1 MKKCVPLHPQLR
13 KAIAIDKFGA
23 VVQLVRIPACHAGGR
38 GFESLPHRQ
47 RRFSEIS
54 LERLFILYRRM
65 FHKNFKLFWIL
76 SGGGL
81 YLWQNSK
88 WYEKVYVCGCGKE
101 NGDDQNHVICPTD
114 KVTWAAL
121 VEEYSFLEGFP
132 VFDGEVENFQY
143 KELMGMKTVTF
154 FDYKCEESV
163 ATTYYA
169 KFVTAG
175 FTKSEGSEIYRKTVG
190 ELVYIFTGSYSA
202 KDNNFALS
210 FSVDKK

>member
-88 WYEKVYVCGCGKE
+88 WYEKVYFGVVLCGNDACLRLRQGK
-101 NGDDQNHVICPTD
+101 
-114 KVTWAAL
+114 W
-121 VEEYSFLEGFP
+121 
-132 VFDGEVENFQY
+132 
-143 KELMGMKTVTF
+143 
-154 FDYKCEESV
+154 
-163 ATTYYA
+163 
-169 KFVTAG
+169 
-175 FTKSEGSEIYRKTVG
+175 
-190 ELVYIFTGSYSA
+190 
-202 KDNNFALS
+202 
-210 FSVDKK
+210 